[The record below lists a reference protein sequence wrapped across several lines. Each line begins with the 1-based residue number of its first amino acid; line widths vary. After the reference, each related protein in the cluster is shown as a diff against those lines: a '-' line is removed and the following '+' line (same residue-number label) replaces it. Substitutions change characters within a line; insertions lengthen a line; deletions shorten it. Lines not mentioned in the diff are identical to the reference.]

1 MMYSR
6 ILAAIAAQPWAMQKE
21 KLTAMLDVVRLR
33 SMGITRSHDEI
44 SAAINP
50 QRANAVAKR
59 EGNVAMIPVYGI
71 VSQRMDMLSEF
82 SGGISTER
90 LMADM
95 KAALADNTVK
105 AIVMDVDSPG
115 GGVYGVQE
123 VSDFIRSSRGEKPII
138 AQINSLAASGGY
150 WIGSAADEI
159 VITPGGEAGS
169 IGVYMLHSDFSKFLD
184 EAGIKET
191 FIFAGK
197 NKVEGNSSEP
207 LGDDALA
214 YFQSR
219 VDDYY
224 EMFVDAVA
232 KGRGITVKKVNQEYG
247 QGRVFGAKQ
256 AVAVGMA
263 DRIATLDQTLARYG
277 VSRTPGKSRALR
289 ERELKTAETI

>member
-1 MMYSR
+1 
-6 ILAAIAAQPWAMQKE
+6 
-21 KLTAMLDVVRLR
+21 
-33 SMGITRSHDEI
+33 
-44 SAAINP
+44 
-50 QRANAVAKR
+50 
-59 EGNVAMIPVYGI
+59 MIPVYGI